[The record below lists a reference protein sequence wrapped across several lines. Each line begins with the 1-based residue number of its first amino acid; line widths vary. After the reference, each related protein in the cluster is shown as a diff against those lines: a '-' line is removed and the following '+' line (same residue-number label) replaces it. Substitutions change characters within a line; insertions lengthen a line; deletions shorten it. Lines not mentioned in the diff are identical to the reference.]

1 MIWRAMPGAL
11 ITGAS
16 RDYRFHEFGDTHLV
30 LA

>member
-1 MIWRAMPGAL
+1 MICCAMPGAI

-16 RDYRFHEFGDTHLV
+16 RDYRFHEFGDTHLA

>member
-1 MIWRAMPGAL
+1 MICRAMSGAI

-16 RDYRFHEFGDTHLV
+16 RDYRFHEFGDTHLI

>member
-1 MIWRAMPGAL
+1 MICRAMPGAI

-16 RDYRFHEFGDTHLV
+16 RDYRFHELGATHLV